1 VQGLNRLSYRS
12 LVLMRSWQA
21 VSIMFFLNGALFG
34 AWASRIPAI
43 AARYSLDTA
52 SLGLLLLA
60 LAFGAIVSFPLAGA
74 YSEKLGAG
82 RLTRLLAVA
91 YALSML
97 MIPLAATVPV
107 LALAIVVFGATHG
120 AMDVA
125 MNAWASEV
133 ERDLKTSAMSG
144 FHAMFSLGAGLGAAT
159 GYLAVRLDATVLV
172 QFTTVALCVLSAALF
187 IAGAPT
193 GKSQPP
199 SVPRSPSTLFALPRG
214 AIILVG
220 LVAFGTS
227 LGEGAMA
234 DWSAIYM
241 VMVASSDP
249 AIAALGYAIFSI
261 VMVTFRLMGDRIVTQ
276 LGAVA
281 TVRFSAF
288 ASLLGVVLA
297 VAGATPTWSL
307 AGFALMGAGY
317 AIVMP
322 LVFSR
327 AANDPNIAPGPAIAG
342 VAMFGYG
349 GMLAGPPV
357 IGFVAE
363 LTGLR
368 MAFAL
373 LGCLALLS
381 AGFAGHL
388 KIHPTALSE

>member
-1 VQGLNRLSYRS
+1 LSYRS

-21 VSIMFFLNGALFG
+21 ISIMFFLNGALFG

-43 AARYSLDTA
+43 ATRFSLDTG

-60 LAFGAIVSFPLAGA
+60 MAFGAIVSFPLAGA

-91 YALSML
+91 YALSLL
-97 MIPLAATVPV
+97 MIPLASTVPV

-125 MNAWASEV
+125 MNAWAGEV
-133 ERDLKTSAMSG
+133 ERDLKTSVMSG

-159 GYLAVRLDATVLV
+159 GFVAVRFDTTVLV
-172 QFTTVALCVLSAALF
+172 QFTTVALCVLLAALS
-187 IAGAPT
+187 IAGRPAA
-193 GKSQPP
+193 KIQPP
-199 SVPRSPSTLFALPRG
+199 SVRASSGTLFVLPRG

-234 DWSAIYM
+234 DWSAVYM

-249 AIAALGYAIFSI
+249 AIAALGYATFSI
-261 VMVTFRLMGDRIVTQ
+261 VMVTFRLLGDRIVSQ
-276 LGAVA
+276 LGAVT
-281 TVRFSAF
+281 TVRFSALG
-288 ASLLGVVLA
+288 SLLGVLLA
-297 VAGATPTWSL
+297 VAGATPLWTL

-342 VAMFGYG
+342 VAMLGYG

-357 IGFVAE
+357 IGFLAE
-363 LTGLR
+363 LAGLR

-373 LGCLALLS
+373 LGLLALLS
-381 AGFAGHL
+381 VGFAGQL
-388 KIHPTALSE
+388 KVRDSATSE